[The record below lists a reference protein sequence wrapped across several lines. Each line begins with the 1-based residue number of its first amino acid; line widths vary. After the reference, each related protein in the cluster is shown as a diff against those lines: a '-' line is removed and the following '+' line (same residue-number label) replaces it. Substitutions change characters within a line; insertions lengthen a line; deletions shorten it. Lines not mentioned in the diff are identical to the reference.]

1 MNEEQKN
8 KPTSAADAFHAWA
21 SGAKEKTPEEKARD
35 AQYSA
40 AHSNME
46 EEFDRI
52 SKENYERIDREFMD
66 AIEETDRECKR
77 ADIRSGH
84 APLTYK
90 ERRKLR
96 ELMGWQERLL
106 VWMFR
111 IAFMTFMYMYWH
123 VTDVRIRQ
131 SMERIDSLEEK
142 VEQLNGICNPTN
154 LLLEAIYFDDSTMI
168 ARN

>member
-1 MNEEQKN
+1 MK
-8 KPTSAADAFHAWA
+8 
-21 SGAKEKTPEEKARD
+21 KTPKNETPFGEPD
-35 AQYSA
+35 HIP
-40 AHSNME
+40 HSEME
-46 EEFDRI
+46 ERFDRQ
-52 SKENYERIDREFMD
+52 SKENYDRIDKEFMD
-66 AIEETDRECKR
+66 AIEETDRECRK

-90 ERRKLR
+90 ERKSVR
-96 ELMGWQERLL
+96 ELIGWQERFL

-111 IAFMTFMYMYWH
+111 IAFLTFMYMYWH

-154 LLLEAIYFDDSTMI
+154 LFPEAVCFDNATMI

>member
-1 MNEEQKN
+1 MKKQTETTQNE
-8 KPTSAADAFHAWA
+8 
-21 SGAKEKTPEEKARD
+21 TPFGEPD
-35 AQYSA
+35 HIP
-40 AHSNME
+40 HSEME
-46 EEFDRI
+46 ERFDRQ
-52 SKENYERIDREFMD
+52 SKENYDRIDKEFMD
-66 AIEETDRECKR
+66 AIEETDRKCSKS
-77 ADIRSGH
+77 DICCGY

-90 ERRKLR
+90 ERKVVR
-96 ELMGWQERLL
+96 ELIGWQERLL

-111 IAFMTFMYMYWH
+111 IAFLTYMYMYWH

-154 LLLEAIYFDDSTMI
+154 LLPEAICFDGNTMI